1 METSTERRLQSACV
15 LYMQEPFRVLKYGL
29 FFGATLATSWFRS
42 TCPVCWSWSCP
53 GSRSGSTLTPV
64 QRECPSAYW
73 RAKRRLCLTDCD
85 PSPPLTLNHE
95 IHRPTDRVDHDH
107 SVDGRQLVDATRV
120 VHQSY
125 RRLDVDVFTVRVR
138 RSARVRR
145 RQRPSSASRPAHPA
159 LDAAASVRRAE
170 CAAAAAAYAA
180 QGPREP
186 VWPGLHSR
194 QRIHCIIYTG
204 PTPGGA

>member
-1 METSTERRLQSACV
+1 VYYICRSLSVSWNTVCSSARLWLLPDSDLRAQYAGRDPV
-15 LYMQEPFRVLKYGL
+15 LGLVLD
-29 FFGATLATSWFRS
+29 
-42 TCPVCWSWSCP
+42 
-53 GSRSGSTLTPV
+53 
-64 QRECPSAYW
+64 QRW
-73 RAKRRLCLTDCD
+73 R
-85 PSPPLTLNHE
+85 TLNHE